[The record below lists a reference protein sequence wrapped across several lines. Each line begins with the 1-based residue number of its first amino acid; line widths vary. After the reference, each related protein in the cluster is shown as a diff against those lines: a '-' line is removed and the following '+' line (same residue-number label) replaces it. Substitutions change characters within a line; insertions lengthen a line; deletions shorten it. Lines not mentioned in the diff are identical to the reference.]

1 MGTDKTFPKT
11 GATTVGM
18 LTLVALFV
26 ACEPRV
32 KIEAP
37 DKPITINLN
46 VKIEQE
52 VRIRLEKDV
61 EDLISTNSELF

>member
-37 DKPITINLN
+37 GQTHYHQPERENRAGSPD
-46 VKIEQE
+46 
-52 VRIRLEKDV
+52 
-61 EDLISTNSELF
+61 SS